1 MRPDR
6 IALETPIER
15 GWEPVFRLVLGGVA
29 DRLDLGFE
37 DLDDIQLAVER
48 LLAEAGTQE
57 TVQLSF
63 EILPEGLRT
72 RIGPLHEHAIAEA
85 LQGPDARPG
94 ELTLRRILET
104 VVDSFGVEIVDDGQI
119 LVILNKRVRRP
130 RPRPSR
136 PARLTPTASCSSGTT
151 TQATRP
157 RARNWSS
164 ATCRSCAP

>member
-48 LLAEAGTQE
+48 LLAEAGTP
-57 TVQLSF
+57 TPVKLAF
-63 EILPEGLRT
+63 EILPEGRRT
-72 RIGPLHEHAIAEA
+72 RIGPLHESAIAEA
-85 LQGPDARPG
+85 LQGPEPRPG

-104 VVDSFGVEIVDDGQI
+104 VVDSFGVEVGNDGEI
-119 LVILNKRVRRP
+119 TVILNKRVRR
-130 RPRPSR
+130 
-136 PARLTPTASCSSGTT
+136 T
-151 TQATRP
+151 
-157 RARNWSS
+157 
-164 ATCRSCAP
+164 

>member
-48 LLAEAGTQE
+48 LLAEAGTSQE
-57 TVQLSF
+57 TVQLAF

-72 RIGPLHEHAIAEA
+72 RIGPLRERAIAEA
-85 LQGPDARPG
+85 LQGPEPRPG

-104 VVDSFGVEIVDDGQI
+104 VVDSFGVEIADDGNI
-119 LVILNKRVRRP
+119 VVILNKRVRT
-130 RPRPSR
+130 S
-136 PARLTPTASCSSGTT
+136 
-151 TQATRP
+151 
-157 RARNWSS
+157 
-164 ATCRSCAP
+164 